1 MNWDKEEIGIVN
13 PSEPPPAGAVV
24 IGNQFFSNRVKKDR
38 EGNYYAEFDM
48 NLDKYDDVVDASTT
62 PHVPINLTDITEG
75 SIVRTRGIQTLYALN
90 EQQIVGGVP
99 KLPMGRNPKLE
110 VLFMNPDGR
119 KVQPD
124 KSAGGGGGAL
134 GDNAAGVY
142 QDYHEEQT
150 NSLAARMAANM
161 AGN

>member
-1 MNWDKEEIGIVN
+1 M
-13 PSEPPPAGAVV
+13 V

-48 NLDKYDDVVDASTT
+48 NLDKYDDVVDATTT

-75 SIVRTRGIQTLYALN
+75 SLVRTRGIQTLYALN

-110 VLFMNPDGR
+110 VLFMNPEGR
-119 KVQPD
+119 KIQPD
-124 KSAGGGGGAL
+124 KSAGGGNSSDGGGSL
-134 GDNAAGVY
+134 GDNSGYAA
-142 QDYHEEQT
+142 YHEEQT
-150 NSLAARMAANM
+150 NSLAARMAANFG
-161 AGN
+161 GN